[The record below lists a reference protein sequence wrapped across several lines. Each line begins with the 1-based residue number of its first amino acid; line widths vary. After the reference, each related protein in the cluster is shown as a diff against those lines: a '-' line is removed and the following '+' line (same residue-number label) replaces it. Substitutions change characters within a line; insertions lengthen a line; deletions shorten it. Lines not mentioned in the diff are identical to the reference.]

1 MDSYLLKS
9 ESECILQVPRDK
21 MSPPTILNT
30 IVRGIILSRGAC
42 RIEKPL
48 KVVQSKRL
56 SLVVMTI
63 KYTL

>member
-9 ESECILQVPRDK
+9 ESECILQAPRDK
-21 MSPPTILNT
+21 MSPPTIINT

-42 RIEKPL
+42 RIEKL
-48 KVVQSKRL
+48 RVVQSKHL
-56 SLVVMTI
+56 SLVMTI